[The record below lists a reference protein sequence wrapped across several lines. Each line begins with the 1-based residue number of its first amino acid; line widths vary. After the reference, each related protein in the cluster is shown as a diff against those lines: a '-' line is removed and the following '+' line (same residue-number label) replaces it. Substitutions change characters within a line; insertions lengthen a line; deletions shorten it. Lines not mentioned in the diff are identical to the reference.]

1 MEYKVSV
8 IIPVYKVEKFI
19 ERCVRSLMEQTLKN
33 IEYIFVD
40 DATPDSSIIML
51 HSILSDYP
59 ERFNHVKILSHIE
72 NKGLPA
78 ARNTGLAAAHGEY
91 VFHCD
96 SDDFVEK
103 NLLLTLYETACREG
117 ADIVWS
123 DYYISYPNNERYLK
137 QPSYDTPEAALK
149 GMLHGRMKYNV
160 WNKLAKRSL
169 YIEHNIKFPEGY
181 AMGEDMTMMFLFSYA
196 RKVAYVGK
204 ALYHYVSNNAS
215 MTNVPK
221 PRHLVELKYNSD
233 RVLSFLEKRYNGTWK
248 EEGYSFMLLMKWP
261 FLTGHD
267 SKLYPLWKEWC
278 PEANSYIWKRKEV
291 ALRIRFIEACAAHGQ
306 FWLVKLHDWIVLRFL
321 YSLMY
326 KNNSSWKL

>member
-1 MEYKVSV
+1 MNEIKISV
-8 IIPVYKVEKFI
+8 IVPIYNVGKFI
-19 ERCVRSLMEQTLKN
+19 ERCVRSLMEQTMDN
-33 IEYIFVD
+33 VEYIFVD
-40 DATPDSSIIML
+40 DASPDNSIQIL
-51 HSILSDYP
+51 QKVLSDYSG
-59 ERFNHVKILSHIE
+59 RRDNVSILAHAE

-78 ARNTGLAAAHGEY
+78 ARNTGLAVATGEY
-91 VFHCD
+91 IFHCD

-103 NLLLTLYETACREG
+103 DLLSTLYETACREN
-117 ADIVWS
+117 ADIVWC

-137 QPSYDTPEAALK
+137 QPFYDTPEAALK

-169 YIEHNIKFPEGY
+169 YTDNNITFPAGY

-196 RKVAYVGK
+196 HKVAYVGK

-221 PRHLVELKYNSD
+221 PNHLVELKHNSD

-261 FLTGHD
+261 FLTGHN

-278 PEANSYIWKRKEV
+278 PEANSHIWKRKEV
-291 ALRIRFIEACAAHGQ
+291 SLRIRFVEACAAHGQ

-321 YSLMY
+321 YSIIY
-326 KNNSSWKL
+326 RNKLL

>member
-1 MEYKVSV
+1 M
-8 IIPVYKVEKFI
+8 
-19 ERCVRSLMEQTLKN
+19 
-33 IEYIFVD
+33 
-40 DATPDSSIIML
+40 
-51 HSILSDYP
+51 
-59 ERFNHVKILSHIE
+59 
-72 NKGLPA
+72 PA
-78 ARNTGLAAAHGEY
+78 ARNTGLAVATGEY
-91 VFHCD
+91 IFHCD

-103 NLLLTLYETACREG
+103 DLLSTLYETACREN

-137 QPSYDTPEAALK
+137 QPSYDTPEAALR
-149 GMLHGRMKYNV
+149 GMLNGRMKYNV

-169 YIEHNIKFPEGY
+169 YTDNNITFPSGY

-196 RKVAYVGK
+196 HKVAYVGK
-204 ALYHYVSNNAS
+204 ALYHYVSNSAS

-221 PRHLVELKYNSD
+221 PKHLVELKHNSD

-261 FLTGHD
+261 FLTGHN

-278 PEANSYIWKRKEV
+278 PEANSHIWKRKDV
-291 ALRIRFIEACAAHGQ
+291 AWRIRFVEACAAHGQ

-321 YSLMY
+321 YSIIY
-326 KNNSSWKL
+326 RNKLL

>member
-19 ERCVRSLMEQTLKN
+19 GRCARSLMEQTLTN
-33 IEYIFVD
+33 AEYIFVD
-40 DATPDSSIIML
+40 DASPDGSIGVL
-51 HSILSDYP
+51 RQVLADYP
-59 ERFNHVKILSHIE
+59 ERSKHVRILTHPE

-78 ARNTGLAAAHGEY
+78 ARNTGLAVAQGEY
-91 VFHCD
+91 IFHCD

-103 NLLLTLYETACREG
+103 DLLSTLYETACREN

-160 WNKLAKRSL
+160 WNKLARRSL
-169 YIEHNIKFPEGY
+169 YMDHDITFPAGY
-181 AMGEDMTMMFLFSYA
+181 AMGEDMTMMLLFSYA
-196 RKVAYVGK
+196 HKVAYVGK

-221 PRHLVELKYNSD
+221 PKHLVELKHNSD
-233 RVLSFLEKRYNGTWK
+233 RVLSFLEKRYHGTWR

-261 FLTGHD
+261 FLTGHN
-267 SKLYPLWKEWC
+267 SKFYPLWEQWY
-278 PEANSYIWKRKEV
+278 PEANNHIWNSKEV
-291 ALRIRFIEACAAHGQ
+291 SFRIRFVEFCAANGW
-306 FWLVKLHDWIVLRFL
+306 FRLVKLHDWIVLRFL
-321 YSLMY
+321 YSIMY
-326 KNNSSWKL
+326 RK

>member
-1 MEYKVSV
+1 MEYKISV
-8 IIPVYKVEKFI
+8 IIPVYNVGKFI
-19 ERCVRSLMEQTLKN
+19 ERCVRSLMEQTMDN
-33 IEYIFVD
+33 VEYIFVD
-40 DATPDSSIIML
+40 DASPDDSTQ
-51 HSILSDYP
+51 ILKNVLTDYP
-59 ERFNHVKILSHIE
+59 RRRDDVKILTHAE

-78 ARNTGLAAAHGEY
+78 ARNTGLAVATGEY
-91 VFHCD
+91 IFHCD

-103 NLLLTLYETACREG
+103 DLLSTLYETACRES

-149 GMLHGRMKYNV
+149 GMLNGRMKYNV

-169 YIEHNIKFPEGY
+169 YTDNNITFPAGY

-196 RKVAYVGK
+196 HKVAYIGK
-204 ALYHYVSNNAS
+204 ALYHYVSNSAS

-221 PRHLVELKYNSD
+221 PKHLVELKHNSD

-261 FLTGHD
+261 FLTGHN
-267 SKLYPLWKEWC
+267 SKLFSLWNEWY
-278 PEANSYIWKRKEV
+278 PEANSHIWKRKDV
-291 ALRIRFIEACAAHGQ
+291 AWRIRFVEACAAHGQ
-306 FWLVKLHDWIVLRFL
+306 FWLVKLHDLIVLRFL
-321 YSLMY
+321 YSFMY
-326 KNNSSWKL
+326 KK

>member
-8 IIPVYKVEKFI
+8 IIPVYKVEKFV
-19 ERCVRSLMEQTLKN
+19 ERCVRSLMEQTMDG

-40 DATPDSSIIML
+40 DASPDD
-51 HSILSDYP
+51 SILILHKVLVDYP
-59 ERFNHVKILSHIE
+59 ERSEHVKILVHSE

-78 ARNTGLAAAHGEY
+78 ARNTGLAVAKGEY

-103 NLLLTLYETACREG
+103 DLLSTLYEVACCEK

-123 DYYISYPNNERYLK
+123 DYYVSYPNNERYMR

-160 WNKLAKRSL
+160 WNKLVKRSL
-169 YIEHNIKFPEGY
+169 YTEHDITFPTGY

-196 RKVAYVGK
+196 HKVAYVGK

-221 PRHLVELKYNSD
+221 PKHLIELK
-233 RVLSFLEKRYNGTWK
+233 
-248 EEGYSFMLLMKWP
+248 
-261 FLTGHD
+261 
-267 SKLYPLWKEWC
+267 
-278 PEANSYIWKRKEV
+278 
-291 ALRIRFIEACAAHGQ
+291 
-306 FWLVKLHDWIVLRFL
+306 
-321 YSLMY
+321 
-326 KNNSSWKL
+326 

>member
-1 MEYKVSV
+1 MEYKISV
-8 IIPVYKVEKFI
+8 IIPVYNVGKFI
-19 ERCVRSLMEQTLKN
+19 ERCVQSLMEQTMDN
-33 IEYIFVD
+33 VEYIFVD
-40 DATPDSSIIML
+40 DASPDDSIQ
-51 HSILSDYP
+51 ILKNVLTYYP
-59 ERFNHVKILSHIE
+59 GRRDDVKILTHDE

-78 ARNTGLAAAHGEY
+78 ARNTGLAVATGEY
-91 VFHCD
+91 IFHCD

-103 NLLLTLYETACREG
+103 DLLSTLYETACREN

-160 WNKLAKRSL
+160 WNKLAKSSL
-169 YIEHNIKFPEGY
+169 YTDNNITFPAGY

-196 RKVAYVGK
+196 HKVAYVGK

-221 PRHLVELKYNSD
+221 PNHLVELKHNSD

-261 FLTGHD
+261 FLTGHN

-278 PEANSYIWKRKEV
+278 PEANSHIWKRKEV
-291 ALRIRFIEACAAHGQ
+291 SLRIRFVEACAAHGQ

-321 YSLMY
+321 YSIIY
-326 KNNSSWKL
+326 RNKLL